1 MKRITT
7 LIITFFIVG
16 TMFVSAY
23 AITPGRW
30 DFEAGYA
37 YAKQTAEEMA
47 REETEQEEPE
57 QEEPEQPDEEPKIS
71 QSQMDMLDR
80 AISDQIA
87 AAKAFWKQRGR

>member
-47 REETEQEEPE
+47 REEIE

-71 QSQMDMLDR
+71 QSQMEMLYR
-80 AISDQIA
+80 AISEQIA

>member
-16 TMFVSAY
+16 TMSVSAY

-37 YAKQTAEEMA
+37 YAKQTAKEMA
-47 REETEQEEPE
+47 REEIE

-80 AISDQIA
+80 AISEQIA

>member
-7 LIITFFIVG
+7 LIITFLIVC
-16 TMFVSAY
+16 TMSVSAY

-30 DFEAGYA
+30 DFEGGYA
-37 YAKQTAEEMA
+37 YVQKVAEEMA
-47 REETEQEEPE
+47 REEIE

-80 AISDQIA
+80 AISEQIA

>member
-16 TMFVSAY
+16 TMSVSAY

-47 REETEQEEPE
+47 REEIEQ
-57 QEEPEQPDEEPKIS
+57 
-71 QSQMDMLDR
+71 
-80 AISDQIA
+80 
-87 AAKAFWKQRGR
+87 

>member
-57 QEEPEQPDEEPKIS
+57 QPDEEPKIS
-71 QSQMDMLDR
+71 QSQMDMLYR
-80 AISDQIA
+80 AISEQIA

>member
-57 QEEPEQPDEEPKIS
+57 QPDEEPKIS
-71 QSQMDMLDR
+71 QSQMEMLYR
-80 AISDQIA
+80 AISEQIA

>member
-37 YAKQTAEEMA
+37 YAQQIAEEMA
-47 REETEQEEPE
+47 REEIE

-80 AISDQIA
+80 AISEQIA

>member
-1 MKRITT
+1 MKQITT

-47 REETEQEEPE
+47 REEPE

-71 QSQMDMLDR
+71 QSQMEMLDR
-80 AISDQIA
+80 AISEQIA

>member
-37 YAKQTAEEMA
+37 YAQKVAEEMA
-47 REETEQEEPE
+47 QEQESEPE
-57 QEEPEQPDEEPKIS
+57 EKEPEIP
-71 QSQMDMLDR
+71 QSQLDMLYQ
-80 AISDQIA
+80 AIVEQTKSA
-87 AAKAFWKQRGR
+87 RAFWRNYWRQ